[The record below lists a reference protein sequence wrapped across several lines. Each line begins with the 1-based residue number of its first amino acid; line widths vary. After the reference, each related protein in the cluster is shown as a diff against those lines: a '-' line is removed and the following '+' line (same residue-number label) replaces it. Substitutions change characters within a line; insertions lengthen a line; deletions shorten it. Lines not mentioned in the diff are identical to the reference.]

1 MKYKIYM
8 YIYMK
13 QDYTKRLIIKKVK
26 NGILDKCLK
35 KKIIESK
42 RMVMMKRK
50 RRKGEKNKK
59 RKMRRRRQQWLEIL
73 LILFDNLYSNQK
85 LLKYL
90 EKINFY
96 TPCAIHHYVPNDMTT
111 ESIKQK
117 IAGNIREIYLNII
130 LKGGMKSSLSVDY

>member
-1 MKYKIYM
+1 
-8 YIYMK
+8 
-13 QDYTKRLIIKKVK
+13 
-26 NGILDKCLK
+26 
-35 KKIIESK
+35 
-42 RMVMMKRK
+42 MKRK

-59 RKMRRRRQQWLEIL
+59 RKRRRRQQWLEIL

-96 TPCAIHHYVPNDMTT
+96 TPCAIHHYVPNNMTS

-117 IAGNIREIYLNII
+117 IAGNTREIYLNII